1 MYFFKKALCLLF
13 CEGLVKVEG
22 LSRDQ
27 VKGGRP
33 GPGEE
38 GRGGGSWEVSD

>member
-38 GRGGGSWEVSD
+38 GRGGGSWEVSY